1 MKYSKLND
9 YDYHLP
15 EELIA
20 QKPLEKRD
28 QSRLMILNRENGSIT
43 HSTFSRF
50 PELMEEGDLLV
61 LNNTKVIPARLVGKI
76 EGKTASA
83 ELLLIHKLVTGHWLA
98 MVKPGKKLKPGTKV
112 VFEKGVE
119 AEIMD
124 VAREGLRV
132 VSFNCREP
140 LENILP
146 EIGKV
151 PLPPYIENEIED
163 PDLYQTVYAQVEGSA
178 AAPTAGFHF
187 TEKMLNV
194 LRNKGVR
201 IAYITLHIGPG
212 TFQPVKTEDI
222 RDHVMHFE
230 YYSIEAKTIRLL
242 KMAHNEGKKVI
253 PVGTTVTRVLET
265 IADVKGKI
273 DNGQKGW
280 TGLYIYPGYEFKV
293 VDAMLTNFHLPQS
306 TLLMLVSAL
315 AGYENTMAAYKEAV
329 EQKYRFFSFGDCML
343 II

>member
-1 MKYSKLND
+1 MEYSKLKD

-28 QSRLMILNRENGSIT
+28 QSRMMILNKENGSIT
-43 HSTFSRF
+43 HSKFNRF
-50 PELMEEGDLLV
+50 PDLMEEGDLLI
-61 LNNTKVIPARLVGKI
+61 LNNTRVIPARLVGKI
-76 EGKTASA
+76 EGKTSSA
-83 ELLLIHKLVTGHWLA
+83 ELLLLHKLVTGPWLA
-98 MVKPGKKLKPGTKV
+98 MVKPGKKLKPGAKV

-132 VSFNCREP
+132 VSFNCQEP
-140 LENILP
+140 LEKILP

-151 PLPPYIENEIED
+151 PLPPYIESDIDD
-163 PDLYQTVYAQVEGSA
+163 PDLYQTVYAEVEGSA

-187 TEKMLNV
+187 TEKMLD
-194 LRNKGVR
+194 LLKNKGVR
-201 IAYITLHIGPG
+201 IAHITLHIGPG

-222 RDHVMHFE
+222 REHIMHFE
-230 YYSIEAKTIRLL
+230 YYSIEAKAIRLL
-242 KMAHNEGKKVI
+242 NMARNEGKKVI

-265 IADVKGKI
+265 IADKKGKI
-273 DNGQKGW
+273 DTGQKGW
-280 TGLYIYPGYEFKV
+280 TNLYIYPGYEFKV

-306 TLLMLVSAL
+306 TLLMLISAL
-315 AGYENTMAAYKEAV
+315 AGYENTMAAYREAV
-329 EQKYRFFSFGDCML
+329 EEQYRFFSFGDCML
-343 II
+343 IM

>member
-9 YDYHLP
+9 YDYQLP

-20 QKPLEKRD
+20 QKPLENRD
-28 QSRLMILNRENGSIT
+28 QSRMMILNKENGSIT

-112 VFEKGVE
+112 IFEKGVE

-265 IADVKGKI
+265 VADVKGKI

>member
-98 MVKPGKKLKPGTKV
+98 MVKPGKKLKTGTKV

>member
-20 QKPLEKRD
+20 QKPLENRD
-28 QSRLMILNRENGSIT
+28 QSRMMILNKENGSIT

-112 VFEKGVE
+112 IFEKGVE

-265 IADVKGKI
+265 VADVKGKI

>member
-1 MKYSKLND
+1 MKYSKLTD
-9 YDYHLP
+9 YDYQLP

-20 QKPLEKRD
+20 QKPLESRD
-28 QSRLMILNRENGSIT
+28 QSRMMILNKEDGSIT
-43 HSTFSRF
+43 HSTFNQF

-83 ELLLIHKLVTGHWLA
+83 ELLLLYKLVTGHWLA
-98 MVKPGKKLKPGTKV
+98 MVKPGKKLKPGVKV

-124 VAREGLRV
+124 AAREGLRV
-132 VSFNCREP
+132 VSFNCQEP
-140 LENILP
+140 LEKVLP

-151 PLPPYIENEIED
+151 PLPPYIESEIED

-212 TFQPVKTEDI
+212 TFQPVKAEDI
-222 RDHVMHFE
+222 RDHIMHFE
-230 YYSIEAKTIRLL
+230 YYKIEAKTIRLL
-242 KMAHNEGKKVI
+242 NIARNEGKKVI

-265 IADVKGKI
+265 IADDKGKI
-273 DNGQKGW
+273 DSGQKGW
-280 TGLYIYPGYEFKV
+280 TNLYIYPGYEFKV
-293 VDAMLTNFHLPQS
+293 VDEMLTNFHLPQS

-315 AGYENTMAAYKEAV
+315 AGYENTMAAYREAV
-329 EQKYRFFSFGDCML
+329 EERYRFFSFGDCML
-343 II
+343 IM